1 LKFNKLNTI
10 IFVGFL
16 AIVGVLFMQLLML
29 NQAYAFEKKEY
40 SEKIYFALQDI
51 VQKIYRD
58 NKTQLPIKDQIKKV
72 TEDYYIVNVDDVFEA
87 KVLEYYLKT
96 EFQKVKLDLDFE
108 YAIYD
113 CGSDEMIYGDYISSS
128 DDKTN
133 ECENCFEKKEGLIYY
148 FAVRFPNLK
157 YSLIGSLGQYWI
169 YTSILILV
177 LIIYVYSVILLLK
190 QKKYSELQNDF
201 INNMTHEFKTPLA
214 SILIASNYANSQEEI
229 KNNPKLHKYMDII
242 IKQSNKLNQH
252 IERML
257 TVAKGDAN
265 WIELDK
271 KSISLTEMILLVE
284 ENVLL
289 KTDKKVSLQ
298 FENQKNYLLHAD
310 EFHLYNVFY
319 NIVDNA
325 IKYGTAS
332 PEIIINCS
340 ENEKNLV
347 ISFADNGPG
356 IEQKHLDYVFD
367 KFYRVPRESKNEIE
381 GFGIGLSY
389 VKKIIDLHRWNIS
402 IQNNT
407 PTGIIVTITIP
418 KKDVL

>member
-1 LKFNKLNTI
+1 M
-10 IFVGFL
+10 GFL

-128 DDKTN
+128 DNKIN

-265 WIELDK
+265 WIELDRK
-271 KSISLTEMILLVE
+271 AISLEEMIHLVQ

-289 KTDKKVSLQ
+289 KTDKTVTFH
-298 FENQKNYLLHAD
+298 FENSKKCTLYAD
-310 EFHLYNVFY
+310 EFHLYNVLY
-319 NIVDNA
+319 NIIDNA
-325 IKYGTAS
+325 VKYGSLTPKITIS
-332 PEIIINCS
+332 CTKT
-340 ENEKNLV
+340 EKNLI

-356 IEQKHLDYVFD
+356 IEQKHIDYVFD

-389 VKKIIDLHRWNIS
+389 VKKIIDLHRWKIS
-402 IQNNT
+402 ILNNT

>member
-1 LKFNKLNTI
+1 
-10 IFVGFL
+10 
-16 AIVGVLFMQLLML
+16 
-29 NQAYAFEKKEY
+29 
-40 SEKIYFALQDI
+40 
-51 VQKIYRD
+51 
-58 NKTQLPIKDQIKKV
+58 
-72 TEDYYIVNVDDVFEA
+72 
-87 KVLEYYLKT
+87 
-96 EFQKVKLDLDFE
+96 
-108 YAIYD
+108 
-113 CGSDEMIYGDYISSS
+113 
-128 DDKTN
+128 
-133 ECENCFEKKEGLIYY
+133 
-148 FAVRFPNLK
+148 
-157 YSLIGSLGQYWI
+157 
-169 YTSILILV
+169 
-177 LIIYVYSVILLLK
+177 
-190 QKKYSELQNDF
+190 
-201 INNMTHEFKTPLA
+201 
-214 SILIASNYANSQEEI
+214 
-229 KNNPKLHKYMDII
+229 
-242 IKQSNKLNQH
+242 
-252 IERML
+252 
-257 TVAKGDAN
+257 
-265 WIELDK
+265 
-271 KSISLTEMILLVE
+271 MILLVE

>member
-96 EFQKVKLDLDFE
+96 EFQKVKLELDFE

-113 CGSDEMIYGDYISSS
+113 CGSDEMIYGDYISST

-214 SILIASNYANSQEEI
+214 SILIASNYANSQNEI
-229 KNNPKLHKYMDII
+229 KNNPKLHKYIDII

-265 WIELDK
+265 WIELDRK
-271 KSISLTEMILLVE
+271 NVSLTEMIFLVE
-284 ENVLL
+284 ENIHL
-289 KTDKKVSLQ
+289 KSDRPIVFQYNKTKDFTLS
-298 FENQKNYLLHAD
+298 AD
-310 EFHLYNVFY
+310 EFHLYNVFF

-325 IKYGTAS
+325 VKYGTS
-332 PEIIINCS
+332 NPELTISCI
-340 ENEKNLV
+340 ENDKNLV
-347 ISFADNGPG
+347 IKIVDNGPG
-356 IEQKHLDYVFD
+356 IDSKHIDYVFD

-389 VKKIIDLHRWNIS
+389 VKKIIDLHRWKIA

>member
-1 LKFNKLNTI
+1 MKFNKLNTI

-40 SEKIYFALQDI
+40 SEKIYFALQDV

-96 EFQKVKLDLDFE
+96 EFQKVKFDLDYE

-113 CGSDEMIYGDYISSS
+113 CSSDEMIYGNYISTS
-128 DDKTN
+128 DEKII
-133 ECENCFEKKEGLIYY
+133 ECENCFVKKEGLTYY

-169 YTSILILV
+169 YTSILVLV

-190 QKKYSELQNDF
+190 QKKYSELQIDF

-214 SILIASNYANSQEEI
+214 SILIASNYANSQNEI
-229 KNNPKLHKYMDII
+229 KTNPKLHKYMDII

-257 TVAKGDAN
+257 TVAKGDAD
-265 WIELDK
+265 WIELDRK
-271 KSISLTEMILLVE
+271 NVSVSEMIQLIE
-284 ENVLL
+284 ENVQL
-289 KTDKKVSLQ
+289 KTNKIISFHTKTTKD
-298 FENQKNYLLHAD
+298 FLLNAD
-310 EFHLYNVFY
+310 EFHLYNVFF

-325 IKYGTAS
+325 VKYGPKN
-332 PEIIINCS
+332 PEIKIDYI
-340 ENEKNLV
+340 ETDKNLL
-347 ISFADNGPG
+347 INFTDNGPG
-356 IEQKHLDYVFD
+356 IDKKHLEYIFD

-389 VKKIIDLHRWNIS
+389 VKKIIDLHKWKIS
-402 IQNNT
+402 IQNNS
-407 PTGIIVTITIP
+407 PQGLVVTITIP

>member
-1 LKFNKLNTI
+1 
-10 IFVGFL
+10 
-16 AIVGVLFMQLLML
+16 MQLLML

-40 SEKIYFALQDI
+40 SEKIYFALQDV

-128 DDKTN
+128 DEKIN
-133 ECENCFEKKEGLIYY
+133 ECENCFEKREGLTYY

-252 IERML
+252 I
-257 TVAKGDAN
+257 
-265 WIELDK
+265 
-271 KSISLTEMILLVE
+271 
-284 ENVLL
+284 
-289 KTDKKVSLQ
+289 
-298 FENQKNYLLHAD
+298 
-310 EFHLYNVFY
+310 
-319 NIVDNA
+319 
-325 IKYGTAS
+325 
-332 PEIIINCS
+332 
-340 ENEKNLV
+340 
-347 ISFADNGPG
+347 
-356 IEQKHLDYVFD
+356 
-367 KFYRVPRESKNEIE
+367 
-381 GFGIGLSY
+381 
-389 VKKIIDLHRWNIS
+389 
-402 IQNNT
+402 
-407 PTGIIVTITIP
+407 
-418 KKDVL
+418 